1 MCFQP
6 HPTQYCDQHC
16 CLMDTSWLFLGPH
29 VHPSTFCGLF
39 VFLSA
44 IIIAN
49 QHDLMLISIPAS
61 WIIPHPY
68 SSHLVAKIHFAL
80 LFPVLMV
87 WGSSSGRT
95 VHFPQHEGV
104 LWSFFL
110 VSGGVDLVMGM
121 WCGCLSTGQAAGGGG
136 ECVCVCVCVYV
147 CVWEREREWLY
158 RCNWSD
164 CG

>member
-6 HPTQYCDQHC
+6 HPTQYCDQRC
-16 CLMDTSWLFLGPH
+16 CLMDTSWLFLGPP
-29 VHPSTFCGLF
+29 VCPSTFCGF
-39 VFLSA
+39 FFFFLSA

-49 QHDLMLISIPAS
+49 QHDLMLLSLSAS

-68 SSHLVAKIHFAL
+68 SSYLVAKIHFAL
-80 LFPVLMV
+80 LFPVMMV

-104 LWSFFL
+104 LWSFFR

-121 WCGCLSTGQAAGGGG
+121 WCGCLSTGQAAGGGC
-136 ECVCVCVCVYV
+136 ECV
-147 CVWEREREWLY
+147 WGREREKESDFIGG
-158 RCNWSD
+158 NWSD